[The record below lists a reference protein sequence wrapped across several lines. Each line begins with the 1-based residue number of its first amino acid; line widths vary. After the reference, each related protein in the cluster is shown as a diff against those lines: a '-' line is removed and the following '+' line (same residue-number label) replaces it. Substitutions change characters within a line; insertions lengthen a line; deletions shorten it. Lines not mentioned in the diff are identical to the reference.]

1 MAAEKLKRELGF
13 RDVVLFYIVSGLS
26 LRWIAT
32 AAASGQSAIVVW
44 LLAWCGFFLPLA
56 GCVLE
61 LSSRYPQE
69 GGLYVWTREAY
80 GEFAA
85 FMAGW
90 TYWMSNLPYFA
101 AVLYFAASSLLFA
114 IPRGEHL
121 ADTNIYFLLF
131 TVSMLALITV
141 LNVLGLNLGK
151 WLNNLGAVGMALPIL
166 ILIGLGWLSFSRFG
180 SATQF
185 TMAGIVPHAHVKDL
199 VFWSTIFFAFGGVE
213 TVSFMGEEVKNPRRV
228 IPRSLLVAGVIITLG
243 YLAGTVA
250 MLAALPS
257 SSISGLGGF
266 MTAID
271 FLCHRL
277 GLGPVVA
284 PIAILVAISSV
295 GAAAAYLTAT
305 ARLPFVAGIDHYLPP
320 VFGRIHPRWKTPYVA
335 VISYGLAGMLFGLLS
350 QAGNQRQRRLRHV
363 GQHGCHRLLHPLSLP
378 LCLNDPPARTA
389 VSTRCDPLAM
399 GKTTGHPAS
408 LPGILLHHGRDCPRF
423 ISGGRR
429 AQPIRC
435 AVQDSRHDM
444 RALASGGGHLPPRPP
459 LDRASSTSP
468 LDKAHLSASGC
479 QNQQARGILSRGTYQ
494 WAFTAIRCFPTG
506 GRGFPIAP
514 CSTRRKWSILPGG
527 LFLGDS
533 RSME

>member
-114 IPRGEHL
+114 TPRGQHL

-131 TVSMLALITV
+131 TITMLALITV

-151 WLNNLGAVGMALPIL
+151 WLNNLGAVGMALPVL
-166 ILIGLGWLSFSRFG
+166 ILIVLGWLSFFHFG

-185 TMAGIVPHAHVKDL
+185 TLAGLVPHARVKDL

-228 IPRSLLVAGVIITLG
+228 IPRSLLIAGVVITLG

-250 MLAALPS
+250 MLVALPS

-271 FLCHRL
+271 YLCRRL
-277 GLGPVVA
+277 GVGAFVA
-284 PIAILVAISSV
+284 PVAILVAVSNV

-305 ARLPFVAGIDHYLPP
+305 ARLPFVAGIDHYLPSI
-320 VFGRIHPRWKTPYVA
+320 FGRIHPRWKTPYVA
-335 VISYGLAGMLFGLLS
+335 LISYGLAGMLFGLLS
-350 QAGNQRQRRLRHV
+350 QAGTSVKGAYDMLVSMTVITYFIPYLFLFAAMIRLQGKPSAPDAIRLPWGRRL
-363 GQHGCHRLLHPLSLP
+363 
-378 LCLNDPPARTA
+378 AI
-389 VSTRCDPLAM
+389 PLASL
-399 GKTTGHPAS
+399 GFFSTLAAIILALFPAEDEHNPAAALFKIVAMTS
-408 LPGILLHHGRDCPRF
+408 LLLLAGVA
-423 ISGGRR
+423 IYRR
-429 AQPIRC
+429 GQRSK
-435 AVQDSRHDM
+435 Q
-444 RALASGGGHLPPRPP
+444 
-459 LDRASSTSP
+459 
-468 LDKAHLSASGC
+468 AHLTIPFG
-479 QNQQARGILSRGTYQ
+479 N
-494 WAFTAIRCFPTG
+494 
-506 GRGFPIAP
+506 
-514 CSTRRKWSILPGG
+514 
-527 LFLGDS
+527 D
-533 RSME
+533 

>member
-80 GEFAA
+80 GDFSA
-85 FMAGW
+85 FMAAW
-90 TYWMSNLPYFA
+90 SYWMSNLPYFA

-114 IPRGEHL
+114 TPRGQQL

-141 LNVLGLNLGK
+141 LNVLGLNIGK
-151 WLNNLGAVGMALPIL
+151 WLNNLGAVGMALPVL
-166 ILIGLGWLSFSRFG
+166 ILIALGWLSFSRFG

-185 TMAGIVPHAHVKDL
+185 TLVGIVPRAHVKDL

-213 TVSFMGEEVKNPRRV
+213 TVSFMGEEIKNPRRV
-228 IPRSLLVAGVIITLG
+228 VPRSLLVAGAVITFG

-250 MLAALPS
+250 MLVALPS

-271 FLCHRL
+271 FLCRRL
-277 GLGPVVA
+277 GVGVMVA
-284 PIAILVAISSV
+284 PIALLVAISNV
-295 GAAAAYLTAT
+295 GAAAAYLTST
-305 ARLPFVAGIDHYLPP
+305 ARLPFVAGINHYLPS

-335 VISYGLAGMLFGLLS
+335 VISYGLAGILFGLLS
-350 QAGNQRQRRLRHV
+350 QAGTSVKGAYDMLVSMAVITYFIPYLYLFAAMIRLHGRPSPPDAIRLPWGRRL
-363 GQHGCHRLLHPLSLP
+363 
-378 LCLNDPPARTA
+378 AI
-389 VSTRCDPLAM
+389 PLACLGFFSTM
-399 GKTTGHPAS
+399 AAIILALFPAEDERN
-408 LPGILLHHGRDCPRF
+408 PGAALFKIVAMTCVLLLAGVAVY
-423 ISGGRR
+423 RR
-429 AQPIRC
+429 GQRSIERAAAQG
-435 AVQDSRHDM
+435 
-444 RALASGGGHLPPRPP
+444 L
-459 LDRASSTSP
+459 STN
-468 LDKAHLSASGC
+468 L
-479 QNQQARGILSRGTYQ
+479 T
-494 WAFTAIRCFPTG
+494 
-506 GRGFPIAP
+506 
-514 CSTRRKWSILPGG
+514 
-527 LFLGDS
+527 
-533 RSME
+533 

>member
-13 RDVVLFYIVSGLS
+13 RDVILFYIVSGLS

-80 GEFAA
+80 GDFAA
-85 FMAGW
+85 FMAAW
-90 TYWMSNLPYFA
+90 SYWMSNLPYFA

-114 IPRGEHL
+114 TPRGQHL

-131 TVSMLALITV
+131 TVIMLALITV
-141 LNVLGLNLGK
+141 LNVIGLNLGK

-166 ILIGLGWLSFSRFG
+166 ILIALASLSYSRFG
-180 SATQF
+180 SATHF
-185 TMAGIVPHAHVKDL
+185 ALAAAIPHAHVKDL

-213 TVSFMGEEVKNPRRV
+213 TVSFMGEEIKNPRRV
-228 IPRSLLVAGVIITLG
+228 IPRSLLVAGVVITLG

-250 MLAALPS
+250 MLVALPS
-257 SSISGLGGF
+257 TSISGLGGF

-271 FLCHRL
+271 FLCRRL
-277 GLGPVVA
+277 GIGLVVA
-284 PIAILVAISSV
+284 PIAILVAVSNV

-305 ARLPFVAGIDHYLPP
+305 ARLPFVAGINHYLPS

-350 QAGNQRQRRLRHV
+350 QAGTSVKGAYDMLVSMAVITYFIPYLFLFAAMIRL
-363 GQHGCHRLLHPLSLP
+363 
-378 LCLNDPPARTA
+378 
-389 VSTRCDPLAM
+389 
-399 GKTTGHPAS
+399 
-408 LPGILLHHGRDCPRF
+408 HGRPSSPDAIRLP
-423 ISGGRR
+423 GGRR
-429 AQPIRC
+429 LAIPLACLGFFSTTAAIILALFPAEDERNPAAALFKIVAMTC
-435 AVQDSRHDM
+435 VLLLAGVAVYRRGQRSIE
-444 RALASGGGHLPPRPP
+444 RAA
-459 LDRASSTSP
+459 
-468 LDKAHLSASGC
+468 AHLT
-479 QNQQARGILSRGTYQ
+479 I
-494 WAFTAIRCFPTG
+494 PT
-506 GRGFPIAP
+506 
-514 CSTRRKWSILPGG
+514 CDK
-527 LFLGDS
+527 
-533 RSME
+533 

>member
-44 LLAWCGFFLPLA
+44 LLAWGGFFLPLA

-114 IPRGEHL
+114 TPRGQHL

-131 TVSMLALITV
+131 TVCMLALITV

-166 ILIGLGWLSFSRFG
+166 ILIALGWLSFTRFG
-180 SATQF
+180 SATRF
-185 TMAGIVPHAHVKDL
+185 TLAGAVPHAHVKDL

-228 IPRSLLVAGVIITLG
+228 IPRSLLVAGVVITLG

-250 MLAALPS
+250 MLVALPS

-277 GLGPVVA
+277 GVGPVVA
-284 PIAILVAISSV
+284 PIAILVAISNV

-305 ARLPFVAGIDHYLPP
+305 ARLPFVAGINHYLPA

-335 VISYGLAGMLFGLLS
+335 VISYGLAGMLFGVLS
-350 QAGNQRQRRLRHV
+350 QAGTSVAGAYDMLVSMSVIAYFIPYLFLFAAMIRL
-363 GQHGCHRLLHPLSLP
+363 HGRPSAPDALRLPWGKRL
-378 LCLNDPPARTA
+378 AI
-389 VSTRCDPLAM
+389 PLACLGFFSTM
-399 GKTTGHPAS
+399 AAIILALFPAEDERNPS
-408 LPGILLHHGRDCPRF
+408 VALFKIVAMTCVLLLAGVAIYRR
-423 ISGGRR
+423 GRR
-429 AQPIRC
+429 SIEQAAAQG
-435 AVQDSRHDM
+435 
-444 RALASGGGHLPPRPP
+444 L
-459 LDRASSTSP
+459 STN
-468 LDKAHLSASGC
+468 L
-479 QNQQARGILSRGTYQ
+479 T
-494 WAFTAIRCFPTG
+494 
-506 GRGFPIAP
+506 
-514 CSTRRKWSILPGG
+514 
-527 LFLGDS
+527 
-533 RSME
+533 

>member
-114 IPRGEHL
+114 TPRGQHL

-151 WLNNLGAVGMALPIL
+151 WLNNLGAVGMALPVL
-166 ILIGLGWLSFSRFG
+166 ILIALGWLSFSRFG

-185 TMAGIVPHAHVKDL
+185 TLAGVVPHAHVKDL

-213 TVSFMGEEVKNPRRV
+213 TVSFMGDEVKNPRRV
-228 IPRSLLVAGVIITLG
+228 IPRSLLVAGVVITVG

-250 MLAALPS
+250 MLVALPS

-271 FLCHRL
+271 FLCRRL
-277 GLGPVVA
+277 GVRLLVA
-284 PIAILVAISSV
+284 PVAILVAISNV

-305 ARLPFVAGIDHYLPP
+305 ARLPFVAGINHYLPS

-335 VISYGLAGMLFGLLS
+335 VISYGVAGMLFGLLS
-350 QAGNQRQRRLRHV
+350 QVGTSVRGAYDMLVSMTVITYFIPYLFLFAAMIRLQGRPSAPDAIRLPWGRRL
-363 GQHGCHRLLHPLSLP
+363 
-378 LCLNDPPARTA
+378 AI
-389 VSTRCDPLAM
+389 PLASLGFFSTM
-399 GKTTGHPAS
+399 AAIILALFPAEDERNPS
-408 LPGILLHHGRDCPRF
+408 TALFKILAMTCVLLLAGVA
-423 ISGGRR
+423 IYRR
-429 AQPIRC
+429 GQRSIEQAAAQ
-435 AVQDSRHDM
+435 
-444 RALASGGGHLPPRPP
+444 AL
-459 LDRASSTSP
+459 STN
-468 LDKAHLSASGC
+468 L
-479 QNQQARGILSRGTYQ
+479 T
-494 WAFTAIRCFPTG
+494 
-506 GRGFPIAP
+506 
-514 CSTRRKWSILPGG
+514 
-527 LFLGDS
+527 
-533 RSME
+533 